1 MVPHFID
8 VSSQVEPQEG
18 WGQVGIRFD
27 GVEEDDKLLDSDR
40 MESAVREVM
49 TKFSK
54 KAGVRKVRIP
64 FQEGGLRALED
75 WSGFRVLLEVG
86 VDDIPSLTESLPAKW
101 EEEARNVW
109 VIPKEDTPERMLEVL
124 QSSSIKGYP
133 VLLPPDPW
141 VLKGD
146 KDLLLGAL
154 EHYLFSRELRVPID
168 PFHSLLRSGV
178 QRLDQRTL
186 LRIWTG
192 PSEDYF
198 YIDGSGM
205 VSLCPGWIK
214 KGKIYGQSS
223 EPVSKW
229 RESEVYC
236 EFIRKLE
243 AHPEPDTL
251 CGRCPHSGICGG
263 GLLLLHENAACEIW
277 MELFERVKL
286 AAETL
291 IEKRGGG
298 KKRRRPGSGQKRRRR
313 GRGEAKQVKGGDK
326 AETRKPEDPLQGNSG
341 VNAEGKG
348 AGVDSK
354 RSSQNQGRRRRKAV
368 GRCVSRD
375 PGEVTSGL
383 GEKGV
388 EEKDKKSVTEKISTT
403 GDTVKPD

>member
-8 VSSQVEPQEG
+8 VSSKVEPQEG

-27 GVEEDDKLLDSDR
+27 DVEEDGKLLDSNR
-40 MESAVREVM
+40 MEISVREMM
-49 TKFSK
+49 TKFSEK
-54 KAGVRKVRIP
+54 VGVRKVRVP
-64 FQEGGLRALED
+64 FQEGGLRALEN

-86 VDDIPSLTESLPAKW
+86 VDDVGSLDDSLPMRW
-101 EEEARNVW
+101 EKAARSVW
-109 VIPKEDTPERMLEVL
+109 VIPKKDTAERMLEVVR
-124 QSSSIKGYP
+124 SSSLKGYP
-133 VLLPPDPW
+133 VLLPPDPC

-146 KDLLLGAL
+146 KELLLGAL

-178 QRLDQRTL
+178 QRLEKSNL

-192 PSEDYF
+192 PPEDYF

-205 VSLCPGWIK
+205 VSICPDWIE
-214 KGKIYGQSS
+214 KGKIFGQSS

-229 RESEVYC
+229 KESEDYG
-236 EFIRKLE
+236 EFLRKLE

-263 GLLLLHENAACEIW
+263 GLLLFHEDAACEVW

-298 KKRRRPGSGQKRRRR
+298 QKKRQGLGHKRGRR
-313 GRGEAKQVKGGDK
+313 GRAGGTKAKGEDKGEAGKNEGPTKG
-326 AETRKPEDPLQGNSG
+326 N
-341 VNAEGKG
+341 V

-354 RSSQNQGRRRRKAV
+354 RSSQNPGRRRRKAV
-368 GRCVSRD
+368 GRCAPRD
-375 PGEVTSGL
+375 PGEVTSGHI
-383 GEKGV
+383 ERGV
-388 EEKDKKSVTEKISTT
+388 KANDKKEGVGNEIPST
-403 GDTVKPD
+403 GDRIKTDSSKE